1 MAKGVLK
8 KMKQQPDR
16 CAKKVTGLSEAG
28 KCTSERSLWS
38 LGKEKQRSF
47 FSAVVHRGFQQE
59 TCIKAGLLTKHTQG
73 NSVYNG
79 KPDAHR
85 EARND
90 STSQFLNTA
99 RLNFQD
105 YQHVRWLKPRNTDF
119 AKKEGVQGNLAHCS
133 TWEHKDRRKEEGKKN
148 GKNSK
153 QEEWDHNTFMFV
165 FTSIMH
171 GCLSKH
177 KA

>member
-1 MAKGVLK
+1 
-8 KMKQQPDR
+8 MKQQPDR

-47 FSAVVHRGFQQE
+47 FSAVVQLSTGDMHKSRITDQ
-59 TCIKAGLLTKHTQG
+59 THTRKQCLQRQAWCPPWG
-73 NSVYNG
+73 
-79 KPDAHR
+79 DM
-85 EARND
+85 ARND

-105 YQHVRWLKPRNTDF
+105 YQHVRWLKPRNTNF

-148 GKNSK
+148 EKKTPNERSGTITHS
-153 QEEWDHNTFMFV
+153 
-165 FTSIMH
+165 
-171 GCLSKH
+171 CLCLP
-177 KA
+177 A

>member
-1 MAKGVLK
+1 
-8 KMKQQPDR
+8 MKQQPDR

-47 FSAVVHRGFQQE
+47 FQLLFSFQQE
-59 TCIKAGLLTKHTQG
+59 KCIKAGLLTHTRKQCLQRQAWCPPWG
-73 NSVYNG
+73 
-79 KPDAHR
+79 DI
-85 EARND
+85 ARND

-99 RLNFQD
+99 RLNFQG
-105 YQHVRWLKPRNTDF
+105 YQHVRWLKPRNTNF
-119 AKKEGVQGNLAHCS
+119 AKKEGVQENLAQCS
-133 TWEHKDRRKEEGKKN
+133 TWEYKDRRKEEGKKN
-148 GKNSK
+148 EKNSK
-153 QEEWDHNTFMFV
+153 REEWDHNTFMFV